1 MQTKLFIATI
11 VCLQMIVSP
20 AKAFDPIG
28 IFFDFYDRYGP
39 YRHPYGPF
47 QDYIDTERERHELRQ
62 LRRRDRYH
70 HRRWYQERR
79 YRDFQEYKRNRF
91 RKRYRYNEYIPEPR
105 VLRYSST
112 VEPGTIIIFTNE
124 RKLHFVEADNFVYE
138 YPIAVGKQG
147 YEWSGVEK
155 VSKIK
160 HWPDWY
166 PTEEMRIKDSRLPK
180 VVRGGPRNPLGAVAI
195 YLGDTLYR
203 IHGTNDPGSI
213 GTFASSGC
221 IRMHNSHALH
231 LASRVEIGDT
241 VIVRM

>member
-1 MQTKLFIATI
+1 M
-11 VCLQMIVSP
+11 SP
-20 AKAFDPIG
+20 AKAFDPFG
-28 IFFDFYDRYGP
+28 IFFDFYDRYAP
-39 YRHPYGPF
+39 YHPYGPF

-62 LRRRDRYH
+62 YRRRERYH
-70 HRRWYQERR
+70 ERRRYQEER
-79 YRDFQEYKRNRF
+79 YRDFEEYKRDRF
-91 RKRYRYNEYIPEPR
+91 RKQGSVVPAPR
-105 VLRYSST
+105 VLRYETT

-155 VSKIK
+155 VSRIQ

-231 LASRVEIGDT
+231 LASRVEVGDT
-241 VIVRM
+241 VIVRLR